1 MCSEA
6 SPKNSLA
13 YHRITPISPSYQGD
27 YKGRTVTTSAIVS
40 HEMDGSKSRR
50 GSRLIYNGSSAI
62 LPSTIAGS
70 ATSKSS
76 STASR
81 EDWRSV
87 KWKDR
92 EQSSVEQPLAP
103 ASMVVGASASSN
115 SNNGIGGLK
124 EVNASLTRLDRKIL
138 HLETLLAKLT
148 DRLSQQAHAGQACHV
163 IVDQDNQDHLL
174 AKNEN
179 QASAPPTPAAVL
191 HHQQDE
197 SSKM

>member
-1 MCSEA
+1 M
-6 SPKNSLA
+6 
-13 YHRITPISPSYQGD
+13 
-27 YKGRTVTTSAIVS
+27 
-40 HEMDGSKSRR
+40 
-50 GSRLIYNGSSAI
+50 
-62 LPSTIAGS
+62 
-70 ATSKSS
+70 
-76 STASR
+76 
-81 EDWRSV
+81 
-87 KWKDR
+87 
-92 EQSSVEQPLAP
+92 EQPLAP

-163 IVDQDNQDHLL
+163 IVDDNQDY

-179 QASAPPTPAAVL
+179 QASAPPMSPATAVL

>member
-1 MCSEA
+1 M
-6 SPKNSLA
+6 
-13 YHRITPISPSYQGD
+13 
-27 YKGRTVTTSAIVS
+27 TTSAIVS

-62 LPSTIAGS
+62 LPTSTIAGS

-87 KWKDR
+87 KWKDQR
-92 EQSSVEQPLAP
+92 EQSSVEQPL
-103 ASMVVGASASSN
+103 GASASAGN
-115 SNNGIGGLK
+115 SGNNGIGGLK

-163 IVDQDNQDHLL
+163 IVDDNQDHLADRLL

-179 QASAPPTPAAVL
+179 QASAPPMSPATAVL